1 MIIICEPQCKNIS
14 HEKFNCGYIYG
25 LHLAYPHEKIR
36 FYADISHIKAIKSM
50 FTHDHIIVDN
60 IEYIPI
66 TYRDLTSILG
76 ILAYYS
82 LFKKLFSDVIKNGA
96 DKIFFLSFSPT
107 ILFTIKKLKQS
118 PKFQK
123 MKFTFVL
130 HGDFENIVEKGERPA
145 GIPLPLKNLKTK
157 RKKRSLTLPHDISS
171 IIIRSIKGIFIQ
183 MRSILDKPWQ
193 CIVTKEFTTKK
204 MLLWNHSPDFKY
216 IANSPHIMVNAA
228 NYIDVKELNM
238 YTVLLPTIFVKP
250 LPQPHNN
257 YVKFAI
263 FGYGNSLM
271 LYNVLSL
278 LSQKRIKKTYEIRVI
293 SMDDRGTE
301 GFPNITCIGH
311 GKVLERV
318 EMERYVPDI
327 DMFLILYDISQYR
340 LGCSGSI
347 LESLSYMK
355 PVLHFDNDCINT
367 FNTQDNPIGICCNN
381 LEEFVDKMEEIIENY
396 ENYIPKFQTFR
407 ENILQLR
414 RKYAIENSLTQLKE
428 SFTW

>member
-25 LHLAYPHEKIR
+25 LRLAYPHEKIR

-50 FTHDHIIVDN
+50 FVHDATIVNN

-66 TYRDLTSILG
+66 TYRDLTSIFG
-76 ILAYYS
+76 ILTYYL
-82 LFKKLFSDVIKNGA
+82 LFEKMFSDILKNGV
-96 DKIFFLSFSPT
+96 DKVFFLSFSPT
-107 ILFTIKKLKQS
+107 ILFTIKKLKQLH
-118 PKFQK
+118 KFQK

-130 HGDFENIVEKGERPA
+130 HGDFENIVDEGDRPA
-145 GIPLPLKNLKTK
+145 GMPLPLKNLKANK
-157 RKKRSLTLPHDISS
+157 QKKSIIFSRNTPR
-171 IIIRSIKGIFIQ
+171 IIIRRIKGIFINA
-183 MRSILDKPWQ
+183 RFFLGKPWQ
-193 CIVTKEFTTKK
+193 FIATKQFTTKK
-204 MLLWNHSPDFKY
+204 MLRWNHSPDFKY

-228 NYIDVKELNM
+228 KYIDVKELNM

-250 LPQPHNN
+250 LPQPHND

-271 LYNVLSL
+271 LFNVLSL
-278 LSQKRIKKTYEIRVI
+278 LSQKRIKKPYEIRVI

-318 EMERYVPDI
+318 EMEMYVPDI

-355 PVLHFDNDCINT
+355 PVLHFNNDCINT
-367 FNTQDNPIGICCNN
+367 FNTQDNPIGICCNS

-396 ENYIPKFQTFR
+396 ENYIPKFKTFR

-414 RKYAIENSLTQLKE
+414 QKYAIENSLTQLKE